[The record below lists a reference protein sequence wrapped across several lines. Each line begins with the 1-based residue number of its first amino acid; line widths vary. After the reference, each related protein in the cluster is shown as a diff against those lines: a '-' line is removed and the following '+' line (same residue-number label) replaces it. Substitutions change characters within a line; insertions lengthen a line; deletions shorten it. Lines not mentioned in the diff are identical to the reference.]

1 MVLTVFITLSP
12 LCSQVLAYRRAVALP
27 LFFFSR
33 ANLMAQLS
41 LLLHAACFMTFSNTK
56 KKYLVFLLAL
66 LLSTLALHAKGE
78 FADSMFSGPLA
89 PLPEMLTILNE
100 GNPADPLTGLGSVE
114 GAFDLGKYDVTV
126 LQWSIFLNAVHVTE
140 GNKNDPRGLY
150 PQEMLS
156 QKNGISPL
164 EALSSLEK
172 KEIVHDYGV
181 EVIEIKNTFFFPH
194 HYFLSVA
201 LKILSGDYFCAQLPI
216 TQISRDS
223 AKRYCNWLHHGA
235 PSFQELNEW
244 TLLFTETGAYD
255 FTNGKN
261 GELQP
266 GARYFIPNLQ
276 QWYKAAYYHALG
288 QPTAGYFLYTTAS
301 NLLPKRLPSFENYF
315 EDPSQPLQQHPNVKK
330 TGANYA
336 ELAAAWPHWKFYYK
350 EEAGEKNILTTP
362 VGSFKDSPGPY
373 GTYDMG
379 GNVRQWTSDFIMK
392 KEVGSFDPKEI
403 SYDPT
408 ATKITYSYLAP
419 GGSYEEL
426 SDQLLSTNASKKFI
440 DALGDPTVGFRVAAL
455 ANAHFNDQSI
465 ENINYE
471 DGKSAAYTDALFNVA
486 LAQITAYGLEAFLSV
501 AVRNKRDIATIIA
514 PFTWQRNI
522 TNTILSCIVA
532 SSATSVAQSVKEA
545 TLWNISY
552 IVGTSLLTMCLTE
565 GFGFIA
571 ENFVQRCLSGLT
583 SLGLINITV
592 LDSIESGSWERV
604 FVNFYY
610 IFFNTGSTVLTD
622 LGYTNQSDL
631 DYFNEAFNKAEEK
644 TH

>member
-266 GARYFIPNLQ
+266 GARYFIPSLQ
-276 QWYKAAYYHALG
+276 QWYKAAYF
-288 QPTAGYFLYTTAS
+288 QPVGKTLTGYTLYPTKS
-301 NLLPKRLPSFENYF
+301 DLLPKETSSADLLCYERS
-315 EDPSQPLQQHPNVKK
+315 VKR
-330 TGANYA
+330 GANYSLIISTHPA
-336 ELAAAWPHWKFYYK
+336 IKKYYMEDYYDFYFAQFNPSDD
-350 EEAGEKNILTTP
+350 ESVLSSSFLFDPQSCFLTTP
-362 VGSFKDSPGPY
+362 VGSFRDSPGPY
-373 GTYDMG
+373 GNYDMG
-379 GNVRQWTSDFIMK
+379 GNVRQWTSDTLLTDQGIR
-392 KEVGSFDPKEI
+392 
-403 SYDPT
+403 
-408 ATKITYSYLAP
+408 ALAP
-419 GGSYEEL
+419 GGSYDESSEEL
-426 SDQLLSTNASKKFI
+426 CSTRVCHAVDVAGGPTIGLRVGGQAHVTSQSLEENSSD
-440 DALGDPTVGFRVAAL
+440 
-455 ANAHFNDQSI
+455 
-465 ENINYE
+465 
-471 DGKSAAYTDALFNVA
+471 
-486 LAQITAYGLEAFLSV
+486 
-501 AVRNKRDIATIIA
+501 
-514 PFTWQRNI
+514 
-522 TNTILSCIVA
+522 
-532 SSATSVAQSVKEA
+532 SSSF
-545 TLWNISY
+545 
-552 IVGTSLLTMCLTE
+552 SL
-565 GFGFIA
+565 
-571 ENFVQRCLSGLT
+571 Q
-583 SLGLINITV
+583 
-592 LDSIESGSWERV
+592 
-604 FVNFYY
+604 
-610 IFFNTGSTVLTD
+610 
-622 LGYTNQSDL
+622 
-631 DYFNEAFNKAEEK
+631 K
-644 TH
+644 

>member
-1 MVLTVFITLSP
+1 MHFSLRKQRSLLCFIALNLLFSSLLRAQENVPGTSPSSP
-12 LCSQVLAYRRAVALP
+12 LVSKEFVDSLAVLPDLVTVGDP
-27 LFFFSR
+27 G
-33 ANLMAQLS
+33 NL
-41 LLLHAACFMTFSNTK
+41 
-56 KKYLVFLLAL
+56 
-66 LLSTLALHAKGE
+66 
-78 FADSMFSGPLA
+78 
-89 PLPEMLTILNE
+89 
-100 GNPADPLTGLGSVE
+100 ADPLTGLGAVE
-114 GAFDLGKYDVTV
+114 EVFQIGKYATTA
-126 LQWSIFLNAVHVTE
+126 LQWSVFLNSIDLVE
-140 GNKNDPRGLY
+140 GNKLDPRHLY
-150 PQEMLS
+150 HPAMFREDDPS
-156 QKNGISPL
+156 CCL
-164 EALSSLEK
+164 ERVTTVLKPDASTQYEQQLREK
-172 KEIVHDYGV
+172 KVTLFFV
-181 EVIEIKNTFFFPH
+181 KNFGTLAG
-194 HYFLSVA
+194 HYYA
-201 LKILSGDYFCAQLPI
+201 AMPI
-216 TQISRDS
+216 TRVSIDDV
-223 AKRYCNWLHHGA
+223 KRYCNWLHHGA
-235 PSFQELNEW
+235 PSFQELNAT
-244 TLLFTETGAYD
+244 TLMITETGAYD